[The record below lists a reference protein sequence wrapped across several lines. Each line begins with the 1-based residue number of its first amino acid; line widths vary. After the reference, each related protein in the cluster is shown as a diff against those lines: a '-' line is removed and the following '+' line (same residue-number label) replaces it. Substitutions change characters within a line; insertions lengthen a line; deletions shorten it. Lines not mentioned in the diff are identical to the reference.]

1 MRSRTNEPLN
11 PLTAGDALQRIR
23 AVRTTKT
30 LLLAIVALP
39 ILMGQ
44 GRAPS
49 GPPKLQVLIITG
61 QNGHD
66 WKGTTPVLR
75 KELEDTGRFEVRVT
89 EEFRGAGPETLA
101 PYDVVVVNYFER
113 GQAQLRWGDRAD
125 NALAEFVRS
134 GKGLVIYHF
143 SLAAFTGWDDYE
155 KMSAGN
161 WRAGNGHHSARH
173 DFMVDIKDSSHP
185 ILSGLKTPLPVQND
199 ELYANLKWQPE
210 GSYHVLATAYDDH
223 ALYDDKA
230 SDARNKQPMSG
241 PGVNEPMLW
250 TTEFG
255 RGRVFVTALGHD
267 ADTSAE
273 TTFKVTLARGTEWAA
288 TGKVTLQVPP
298 ELAK

>member
-1 MRSRTNEPLN
+1 MHTARS
-11 PLTAGDALQRIR
+11 
-23 AVRTTKT
+23 
-30 LLLAIVALP
+30 LLLTVLALP
-39 ILMGQ
+39 LLTGQ
-44 GRAPS
+44 GRGPS

-125 NALAEFVRS
+125 NALADFIRS

-143 SLAAFTGWDDYE
+143 SLAAFTGWTEYE

-173 DFMVDIKDSSHP
+173 DFTVDIKDANHP
-185 ILSGLKTPLPVQND
+185 ILAGLKTPLPVQNE

-210 GSYHVLATAYDDH
+210 GTYHVLATAYDDH
-223 ALYDDKA
+223 SRYDEHA

-241 PGVNEPMLW
+241 AGVNEPILW
-250 TTEFG
+250 TTEYG
-255 RGRVFVTALGHD
+255 QGRVFVTALGHD

-273 TTFKVTLARGTEWAA
+273 TTFKVTFTRGTEWAA
-288 TGKVTLQVPP
+288 TGKVTLPAP
-298 ELAK
+298 GELAK